1 MLKLF
6 RKNRFDLIEKNK
18 IGNYLKYAIGEIIL
32 VVIGILIAISIDNYN
47 EELQKQEVVRLY
59 LEDFVD
65 DLSEDRET
73 MKSAVEVH
81 NFRYH
86 SLQYILMQLGED
98 IYDPTTDEVL
108 MPVYSPSEIWT
119 EEIPL
124 EYNTEFIGLALL
136 WSHRSVSQNLNT
148 STIDELKSTGVFSY
162 IDNHE
167 LKNAINGYYDY
178 WSHRLGER
186 NQIKFHDQIAEW
198 EASLGE
204 DGLLTNMFFKLDD
217 PLMAIKDHQKRI
229 YLIKLLIREAAWIIA
244 VGNGVIDYAD
254 GLIDYIENNSLKISE
269 E

>member
-6 RKNRFDLIEKNK
+6 RRNRLDSSKKNK
-18 IGNYLKYAIGEIIL
+18 IGSFLKYAIGEIVL
-32 VVIGILIAISIDNYN
+32 VVIGILIALSIDNYN
-47 EELQKQEVVRLY
+47 EELQRQEVVRLY

-65 DLSEDRET
+65 DLKEDKET
-73 MKSAVEVH
+73 MQNALEVH

-98 IYDPTTDEVL
+98 IYDPTTDQVL
-108 MPVYSPSEIWT
+108 MPEYTPSEIWT
-119 EEIPL
+119 EELPS
-124 EYNTEFIGLALL
+124 EYNREFIGLAFL

-186 NQIKFHDQIAEW
+186 NQAKFHEQVAQW
-198 EASLGE
+198 ETSLGE
-204 DGLLTNMFFKLDD
+204 DGLLTNMFTKLDD
-217 PLMAIKDHQKRI
+217 PLLTIKDHPNRI
-229 YLIKLLIREAAWIIA
+229 FLIKLLIREAAWIIA
-244 VGNGVIDYAD
+244 VGNGVIEYAD
-254 GLIDYIENNSLKISE
+254 GLIDYIENNTLKTSSD
-269 E
+269 

>member
-1 MLKLF
+1 MQ
-6 RKNRFDLIEKNK
+6 KNK
-18 IGNYLKYAIGEIIL
+18 IGSYLKYAIGEIIL
-32 VVIGILIAISIDNYN
+32 VVIGILIALSIDNYN
-47 EELQKQEVVRLY
+47 EEVQKQEVVKLY

-65 DLSEDRET
+65 DLKEDKET
-73 MKSAVEVH
+73 MKNAVEVH

-86 SLQYILMQLGED
+86 SLQYLLIQLGED

-108 MPVYSPSEIWT
+108 MPEYTPSEIWN

-124 EYNTEFIGLALL
+124 EYNREFIGLAFL
-136 WSHRSVSQNLNT
+136 WSHRSVSQNINT

-167 LKNAINGYYDY
+167 LKNAMNGYYDY
-178 WSHRLGER
+178 WAHRLGEV
-186 NQIKFHDQIAEW
+186 NQIKFYNQVADW

-204 DGLLTNMFFKLDD
+204 DGLLTNMFNKLDD
-217 PLMAIKDHQKRI
+217 PLMAIKDHPKRV

-254 GLIDYIENNSLKISE
+254 GLIDYIENNPLKASE
-269 E
+269 D